1 MSVRDLK
8 MTLVTA
14 TALFLTVACDSA
26 ATAQPTAIQAPVQV
40 SPTPQPTPANQVQ
53 RTPQVLRV
61 ENILPKLTLQRVY
74 PDQDFTRLTNLAQAG
89 DRIFVTEQTGRIF
102 SLPVE
107 SGIAEAEVLLDIRS
121 QVSDAG
127 NEEGLLGLAI
137 DPDYADNG
145 HYYVYYSAA
154 QPRRSVISRVTA
166 RDPDSELVILEVLQ
180 SYSNHNGGQLAFG
193 PDSMLYISLGDGG
206 SGGDPQGNG
215 QDLSTLLGSILRI
228 DVSGIGPDRG
238 YDVPPDNPFV
248 GVRDAREEIWAYGL
262 RNPWRFSFDRRNGAL
277 WAGDVGQN
285 SFEEIDLIKK
295 GGNYGWNT
303 LEGEHCFSPRT
314 GCDASGTEL
323 PVIEYASSRGC
334 SVIGGFVYRGASIPG
349 LSGFYVYGDYC
360 SGEIRGFHHEA
371 GDSLLVDSGL
381 RITSFGEDQTGEI
394 YALTQSGEIHRLTA
408 DR

>member
-262 RNPWRFSFDRRNGAL
+262 RIPGDSL
-277 WAGDVGQN
+277 STAGM
-285 SFEEIDLIKK
+285 
-295 GGNYGWNT
+295 
-303 LEGEHCFSPRT
+303 
-314 GCDASGTEL
+314 
-323 PVIEYASSRGC
+323 
-334 SVIGGFVYRGASIPG
+334 G
-349 LSGFYVYGDYC
+349 LSGP
-360 SGEIRGFHHEA
+360 E
-371 GDSLLVDSGL
+371 
-381 RITSFGEDQTGEI
+381 TSARTVSRRS
-394 YALTQSGEIHRLTA
+394 T
-408 DR
+408 